1 MVDSVLKE
9 DNLLAPMNNTSS
21 ANVSIDVKI
30 GLSLKALSRPEGIA
44 WCTVFALVSFFIAV
58 GNLLTIVL
66 FAANKRV
73 RKKSLN
79 LVINMAL
86 ADLLLGAFALPIY
99 IYILISNGYQFSL
112 TNVNWTLSHVYVLSY
127 GISIWVSLTS
137 AVFISCERLYAVY
150 RPFKHRTLTTRTYH
164 VVLFILWTI
173 CLLKAAAPF
182 YLRSYKY
189 FISYVRLSYGVIAT
203 SIICGSN
210 IAIWRKFRRR
220 NVTSQ
225 QKKRDE
231 KNVRLTKTLMF
242 ASILN
247 LLCWVP
253 FIVVFSAR
261 NESVSV
267 PMRWIVIASVL
278 NSCNALINPVMY
290 ALKIPEFRQAL
301 ALSCVT
307 KRVEMKPGIVVI
319 KGNNENFLRGETK
332 LRACHNEPDNLASRC
347 GNNEMET
354 KL

>member
-1 MVDSVLKE
+1 
-9 DNLLAPMNNTSS
+9 MNNTSS

-73 RKKSLN
+73 RKKSLY

-99 IYILISNGYQFSL
+99 IYILISNSYQFSL
-112 TNVNWTLSHVYVLSY
+112 TNVNWTLAYVYVLSY

-150 RPFKHRTLTTRTYH
+150 WPFKHRMLTMRTYH
-164 VVLFILWTI
+164 VVLFILSTI
-173 CLLKAAAPF
+173 CLLKVAAPF

-210 IAIWRKFRRR
+210 IAIWRKFRCR

-253 FIVVFSAR
+253 FITVFGAR

-290 ALKIPEFRQAL
+290 ALRIPEFRQAL

-307 KRVEMKPGIVVI
+307 KRVEMKPGMVTI
-319 KGNNENFLRGETK
+319 KGNHEIF
-332 LRACHNEPDNLASRC
+332 
-347 GNNEMET
+347 
-354 KL
+354 

>member
-1 MVDSVLKE
+1 M
-9 DNLLAPMNNTSS
+9 
-21 ANVSIDVKI
+21 
-30 GLSLKALSRPEGIA
+30 
-44 WCTVFALVSFFIAV
+44 
-58 GNLLTIVL
+58 
-66 FAANKRV
+66 
-73 RKKSLN
+73 
-79 LVINMAL
+79 
-86 ADLLLGAFALPIY
+86 
-99 IYILISNGYQFSL
+99 
-112 TNVNWTLSHVYVLSY
+112 NWTLSHVYVLSY

-137 AVFISCERLYAVY
+137 AVFISCERLYAIY

-164 VVLFILWTI
+164 VVLLILWTI

-253 FIVVFSAR
+253 FITVFGTR

-290 ALKIPEFRQAL
+290 ALRIPEFRQAL

-347 GNNEMET
+347 DNNEMKT

>member
-1 MVDSVLKE
+1 MFFRGVVDSVLKE

-73 RKKSLN
+73 RKKSLY

-150 RPFKHRTLTTRTYH
+150 RPFKHRTLTVRTYH

-173 CLLKAAAPF
+173 CLLKTAAPF

-210 IAIWRKFRRR
+210 IAIRRKFRCR

-247 LLCWVP
+247 LLFWVP
-253 FIVVFSAR
+253 LIVVFGAR
-261 NESVSV
+261 NQSVSV

-290 ALKIPEFRQAL
+290 ALRIPEFRQAL

-307 KRVEMKPGIVVI
+307 KRVEMKPGMVTI
-319 KGNNENFLRGETK
+319 KGNHEIFWEERQN
-332 LRACHNEPDNLASRC
+332 
-347 GNNEMET
+347 
-354 KL
+354 